1 MSSEKTPSANTEA
14 FLDKVSSGAS
24 NGGASDAP
32 KKRGRPPRAKQE
44 PLPGTG
50 QELIPAVSAAAE
62 SYVDLRDQRIA
73 LTRQEVEA
81 RELLIDLM
89 HKHSLTTYKVGNM
102 TATLESKEKVKVK
115 IESEEDENLEVY

>member
-1 MSSEKTPSANTEA
+1 MSSEKTPSTNTEA
-14 FLDKVSSGAS
+14 FLDKVSSGS
-24 NGGASDAP
+24 DGDGAK
-32 KKRGRPPRAKQE
+32 KKRGRSPRAKQE